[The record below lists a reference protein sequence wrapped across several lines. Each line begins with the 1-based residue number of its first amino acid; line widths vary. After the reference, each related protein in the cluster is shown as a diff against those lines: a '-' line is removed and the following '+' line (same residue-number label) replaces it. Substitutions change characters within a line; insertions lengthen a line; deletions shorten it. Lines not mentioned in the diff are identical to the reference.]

1 MIAALKHRLNRR
13 RLHDLEY
20 AYLFEPYEGDEVVV
34 LDTETT
40 GLDPKKDA
48 ILSIGAV
55 IVRGE
60 KILMSQSFERF
71 VQPDSTISEASIKIH
86 HIRTCDLEGA
96 EEPEPVIRDLLMFI
110 RNRPIVGYYI
120 GFDQA
125 ILSRYVRDLIGAA
138 LPNPLIELSS
148 MYYRRYR
155 KGSSYEF
162 VDLKFDTIMEA
173 LALPQLGKHDALNDA
188 LMSALM
194 YLKLKTMPEYKGAYA

>member
-13 RLHDLEY
+13 RLTDEEY
-20 AYLFEPYEGDEVVV
+20 AYLFEPYAGEEVVV

-40 GLDPKKDA
+40 GLDPKRDG

-55 IVRGE
+55 IVRDG
-60 KILMSQSFERF
+60 KILMSRSFERF
-71 VQPDSTISEASIKIH
+71 LLPEHTISEASIKIH
-86 HIRTCDLEGA
+86 HLRACDLQKGA
-96 EEPEPVIRDLLMFI
+96 SPETVIPDLLAFI

-120 GFDQA
+120 GFDHA
-125 ILSRYVRDLIGAA
+125 ILSRYVRKCIGVT
-138 LPNPLIELSS
+138 LPNPMIELST

-173 LALPQLGKHDALNDA
+173 LALPRLGKHDALNDA

-194 YLKLKTMPEYKGAYA
+194 YLKLQSMPEYKGAYA

>member
-1 MIAALKHRLNRR
+1 VIAALKNRLNRR
-13 RLHDLEY
+13 RLRDPNY

-40 GLDPKKDA
+40 GLDPRRDA

-55 IVRGE
+55 VVRKE

-71 VQPDSTISEASIKIH
+71 IRPEGTISEASIKIH
-86 HIRTCDLEGA
+86 HLRACDLEGSEA
-96 EEPEPVIRDLLMFI
+96 SEPVIRDLLSFV

-120 GFDQA
+120 GFDHA
-125 ILSRYVRDLIGAA
+125 ILSRYVRDLIGVT
-138 LPNPLIELSS
+138 LPNPVIELSS

-155 KGSSYEF
+155 KSSAYEF

-173 LALPQLGKHDALNDA
+173 LDLPQLGKHDALNDA
-188 LMSALM
+188 LMSAMM
-194 YLKLKTMPEYKGAYA
+194 YLKLRTLPEHKGAYG